1 MDLESVAIHVAA
13 IGGIYGGAM
22 AIKALITFAFYVIRK
37 GADDL
42 EQKGL

>member
-1 MDLESVAIHVAA
+1 MDLSEIATYVAA

-22 AIKALITFAFYVIRK
+22 AIKSLVTFAFYVIRE

-42 EQKGL
+42 ADKGL